1 MSGQPGR
8 SHQGDNGQEEYPS
21 QPLPCVCVCMHV
33 CVCVC
38 VCVVCVHARVHVC
51 SMCPCVCVWCVHARV
66 HVCSTCPC
74 VSSVTKSV
82 LTEYLAT
89 QALSKYGKVLRIFY
103 SHTYSLKLFTGSN
116 MSHNKL
122 HPKAYQDSHM
132 NSATGENAT

>member
-1 MSGQPGR
+1 M
-8 SHQGDNGQEEYPS
+8 
-21 QPLPCVCVCMHV
+21 
-33 CVCVC
+33 C
-38 VCVVCVHARVHVC
+38 VCVVCVHAQVRVCSICVHVC
-51 SMCPCVCVWCVHARV
+51 VCPRMQHMYTCVCEY
-66 HVCSTCPC
+66 
-74 VSSVTKSV
+74 SSVTKSV